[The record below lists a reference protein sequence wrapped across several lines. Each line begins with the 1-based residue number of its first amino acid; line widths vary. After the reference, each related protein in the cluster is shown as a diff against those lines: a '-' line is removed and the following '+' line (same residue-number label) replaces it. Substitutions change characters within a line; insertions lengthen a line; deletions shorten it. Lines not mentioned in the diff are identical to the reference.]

1 MLLRPCRSL
10 LRREHY
16 NMPEEELRLNPPMSV
31 SDALIIAGVVEERIR
46 LYIPSVT
53 RTVLTQTN
61 TVVLTNPENNQ
72 MIQLIAI
79 FRPET
84 HGSVGFRVWTLEA
97 VPDLLKH
104 LLGHNIKDTG
114 HG

>member
-1 MLLRPCRSL
+1 
-10 LRREHY
+10 
-16 NMPEEELRLNPPMSV
+16 MPEELQLNPPMHI
-31 SDALIIAGVVEERIR
+31 SDAMTIASVVEARIR
-46 LYIPSVT
+46 VYIPGVT
-53 RTVLTQTN
+53 RTILTETN

-72 MIQLIAI
+72 AIQLIAI

-97 VPDLLKH
+97 VPELLKH